1 MHQPGRGAT
10 GRPYVFS
17 AMSMQP
23 LPRDDSR
30 PRSRRSL
37 LLIATALL
45 LVAVAACGEGAGG
58 PDATAQPPSAP
69 EPIGPRGA
77 VSLPVSFTWK
87 QVSGDWIYRLTV
99 TDEAERLMHQQDI
112 RNGSS
117 LPMTRELAAMMNEQ
131 HATFLWSVGIVTPD
145 GRHLADS
152 PRVPFSLK

>member
-10 GRPYVFS
+10 RRPYVFS

-23 LPRDDSR
+23 LPRFGLR
-30 PRSRRSL
+30 RRSNRSL
-37 LLIATALL
+37 LLVATALL
-45 LVAVAACGEGAGG
+45 LGAVAACGDGPGG
-58 PDATAQPPSAP
+58 PEAAAQPPSAP

-87 QVSGDWIYRLTV
+87 QVPGDWIYRLTV
-99 TDEAERLMHQQDI
+99 TDEAERLMYQQDI

-117 LPMTRELAAMMNEQ
+117 LPMTREIAAMMNEQ
-131 HATFLWSVGIVTPD
+131 HATFLWSVAIVTPD

-152 PRVPFSLK
+152 PHVPFSLK